1 MEATRCVF
9 VGDVQGCAD
18 ELDEL
23 IERADAAFG
32 AACRF
37 WLVGDLVNRGPF
49 NLRVLRRVRELERA
63 GRAVCVLGNHDLHLL
78 RVAAGLARPG
88 PWDSIGDV
96 LGAPDA
102 DEWIEWL
109 RRRPLAATGRLG
121 RQPFAMVHAAVG
133 PDWGLDEL
141 ERRARAVEARLGAAD
156 REAAFRLLAADPGRD
171 PDLAT
176 LQRVTSCRSTG
187 PAGAWSSQ
195 TPELAGAG
203 YRPWHAAWA
212 ERRHGYGV
220 VYGHWALQGLHVA
233 DGLRG
238 LDTGCV
244 HHGRGHV
251 GELTAWV
258 PDPGRERPFAV
269 PDTGFWRV
277 RARRAY
283 YARRDEARA

>member
-1 MEATRCVF
+1 MSGGRRVF

-23 IERADAAFG
+23 IERVDAAFG
-32 AACRF
+32 RACQI

-49 NLRVLRRVRELERA
+49 SLRVLRRVRELERA

-88 PWDSIGDV
+88 PFDSIEEV
-96 LGAPDA
+96 LAAPDA
-102 DEWIEWL
+102 DDWIEWL
-109 RRRPLAATGRLG
+109 RRRPLAATGELG
-121 RQPFAMVHAAVG
+121 AQPFAMVHAAAH
-133 PDWGLDEL
+133 PDWGLAEL

-156 REAAFRLLAADPGRD
+156 REVALRLLSADAARD
-171 PDLAT
+171 PDAAT
-176 LQRVTSCRSTG
+176 LARLTSCRSVG
-187 PAGAWSSQ
+187 PAGTWSSE

-203 YRPWHAAWA
+203 YRAWHAAWA
-212 ERRHGYGV
+212 ERHHAYGV

-258 PDPGRERPFAV
+258 PDPARERPFAV
-269 PDTGFWRV
+269 PDSDFWQV
-277 RARRAY
+277 RARRSY
-283 YARRDEARA
+283 YARRDAASA